1 MLAGA
6 RAIMPIALA
15 AAAFGVSFGMLARV
29 AGMGVVPPVV
39 FSLTTLAGSAQFA
52 AASLLNL
59 RYVAPHSV
67 GRVGQRRNLL
77 CDPRRTHDRVVRTRR
92 GGAASLAG
100 DPARLPRRPPT
111 AQQGNALPGRPADGG
126 GDRGGNAP
134 HPR

>member
-52 AASLLNL
+52 AASILEQ
-59 RYVAPHSV
+59 S
-67 GRVGQRRNLL
+67 GR
-77 CDPRRTHDRVVRTRR
+77 
-92 GGAASLAG
+92 
-100 DPARLPRRPPT
+100 RRP
-111 AQQGNALPGRPADGG
+111 
-126 GDRGGNAP
+126 
-134 HPR
+134 